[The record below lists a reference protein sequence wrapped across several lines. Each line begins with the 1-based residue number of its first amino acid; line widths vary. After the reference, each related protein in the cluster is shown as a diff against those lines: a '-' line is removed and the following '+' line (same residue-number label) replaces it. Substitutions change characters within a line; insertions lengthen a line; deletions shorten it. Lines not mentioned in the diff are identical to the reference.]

1 MVSDPLKLFDNMS
14 VCPACGCIERKGSFR
29 CLGCG
34 SFHSTAHLVERDAP
48 PPESRTVDEVVL
60 DPLAYSMGPNQEI
73 IEEEF
78 EQSEDVKSW
87 DGGSTDFSFDDSLD
101 DKDRIETNRT
111 EPKIEEL

>member
-1 MVSDPLKLFDNMS
+1 
-14 VCPACGCIERKGSFR
+14 
-29 CLGCG
+29 
-34 SFHSTAHLVERDAP
+34 
-48 PPESRTVDEVVL
+48 
-60 DPLAYSMGPNQEI
+60 MGPNQEI